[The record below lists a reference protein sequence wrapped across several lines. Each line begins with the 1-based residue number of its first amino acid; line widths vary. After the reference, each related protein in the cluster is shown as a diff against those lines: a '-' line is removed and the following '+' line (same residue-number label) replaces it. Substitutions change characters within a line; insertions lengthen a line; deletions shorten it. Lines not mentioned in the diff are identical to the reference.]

1 MAFTSVPDNIIA
13 TLTDLG
19 RTNFTRAANGEI
31 SFKLVG
37 FAVGREGYNM
47 ANPVL
52 VVPIITANT
61 ALLDQIFP
69 VSGIKALES
78 IEWPTPKT
86 VVANCRLASTEAISA
101 LGEIGLWAEIMYSTI
116 PAEIGTQFMLAVS
129 HFPLS
134 TKTNRQVVVYR
145 IITQF

>member
-1 MAFTSVPDNIIA
+1 MPFTSTPDNIIA

-37 FAVGREGYNM
+37 FAVGRDGYNM
-47 ANPVL
+47 ADPVK
-52 VVPIITANT
+52 VVPINT
-61 ALLDQIFP
+61 ALTSLVDQIFP
-69 VSGIKALES
+69 LSGIKALES
-78 IEWPTPKT
+78 IENPTPKT
-86 VVANCRLASTEAISA
+86 VVANCRLSNMEAIA
-101 LGEIGLWAEIMYSTI
+101 GLGEIGLWAEIVYSTI
-116 PAEIGTQFMLAVS
+116 PLEIGTQFMLAVS

-145 IITQF
+145 IIIQF